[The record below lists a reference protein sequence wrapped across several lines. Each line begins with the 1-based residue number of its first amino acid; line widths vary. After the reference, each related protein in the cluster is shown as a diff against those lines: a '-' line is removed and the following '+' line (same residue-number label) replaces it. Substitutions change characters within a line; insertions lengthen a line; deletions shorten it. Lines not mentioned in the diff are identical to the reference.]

1 MVAPLKPSPEGCRV
15 PISFILIITKKGCS
29 FRSKR
34 SVENMGKHHL
44 ACRQVRNIGEVQ
56 LPDGTVFLFLY
67 FTDLEAVSKVKS

>member
-1 MVAPLKPSPEGCRV
+1 
-15 PISFILIITKKGCS
+15 
-29 FRSKR
+29 
-34 SVENMGKHHL
+34 MGKHHL